1 MDSGSHWISLDFFN
15 VMYPKGDI
23 TGKALAYFSTTP
35 IIIVVGLITLTVFR
49 RDLHTVFL
57 LLGVILNELL
67 NTVVKKTLRQPRPV
81 APHNS
86 NLSTYG
92 MPSSHAQFVGFFCL
106 YIVFFIR
113 FRLNEKFC
121 RPKIRLFFYIA
132 SVVTGVL
139 TCYSRLYLLYH
150 TTEQIVVGLMM
161 GLFLALGWF
170 PFVHSVLSPF
180 FPRICNLF
188 VGRVLMLQDFTSIPN
203 VFLFEYTNS
212 LNWNR
217 RNQRT

>member
-1 MDSGSHWISLDFFN
+1 MDSQLHWISLNFFN

-23 TGKALAYFSTTP
+23 IGKVLAYFSTTP

-49 RDLHTVFL
+49 RDLHTIFL

-67 NTVVKKTLRQPRPV
+67 NTVMKKTLRQSRPI
-81 APHNS
+81 ATHNS
-86 NLSTYG
+86 KLSSYG

-106 YIVFFIR
+106 YSVFFIR
-113 FRLNEKFC
+113 FRRLSEKFC
-121 RPKIRLFFYIA
+121 RPKIRLLLYIA
-132 SVVTGVL
+132 SVVTGAL

-150 TTEQIVVGLMM
+150 TTEQIVIGLVM

-170 PFVHSVLSPF
+170 PLVHSVLTPL

-188 VGRVLMLQDFTSIPN
+188 IGRVLMLQDFTRIPN

-212 LNWNR
+212 VNWNR
-217 RNQRT
+217 